1 MLHKSPARDTEAW
14 PITIAWLVIGF
25 LCYTFP
31 WQAFAALPSSQ
42 GGEPVLRIQGSNTI
56 GAHLLP
62 ELIKG
67 LLVSEGYQNVSSQ
80 PGKVENEQRLI
91 GRNAEGREAIVDLAA
106 HGSSTG
112 FTALKENTADLAAAS
127 RPIKDA
133 EAAGLSASGNLRS
146 AKAEQVIGIDG
157 LAIIVNPANPLDELT
172 TDTLSR
178 IFSGEVKTWEEIGGH
193 GGAIHLYARDDN
205 SGTFDTFKELV
216 LASHGKALAAT
227 AQRFESSDQ
236 LSSQVSGDPQGIG
249 FVGLSSIQKAKAL
262 SIADGDSQAMPP
274 STTLIATEDY
284 PLSRRLFLYMKP
296 EESNRWAR
304 ALLQFAQGDQG
315 QALVSASGFVG
326 QRVQAVK
333 MTPRASMPE
342 AYQALARDAQRL
354 SVNFRFREGSAT
366 LDNKAQRDI
375 DRLLAYL
382 QQSDKMNKQTVLV
395 GFGDPKQ
402 DPARAELLSKLRA
415 MAVRRELAKE
425 GVMFREISG
434 MGDALPVAANSDD
447 DGRVKN
453 RRVEVWVY

>member
-1 MLHKSPARDTEAW
+1 MSHTSRARDSEAW
-14 PITIAWLVIGF
+14 PITVAWLVIGF
-25 LCYTFP
+25 LCYAFP

-62 ELIKG
+62 ELVKG
-67 LLVSEGYQNVSSQ
+67 LLASEGYQNVSSQ
-80 PGKVENEQRLI
+80 PGKAENEQRII
-91 GRNAEGREAIVDLAA
+91 GRSTDGREVIVDLAA

-112 FTALKENTADLAAAS
+112 FVALKDNSAELAAAS

-133 EAAGLSASGNLRS
+133 EAAGLSASGNLRG

-157 LAIIVNPANPLDELT
+157 LAIIVNPGNPLEELT
-172 TDTLSR
+172 TDTLAR
-178 IFSGEVKTWEEIGGH
+178 VFSGEVKTWEEIGGR

-216 LASHGKALAAT
+216 LASHGKALAGN

-236 LSSQVSGDPQGIG
+236 LSIQVSSDPAGIG

-262 SIADGDSQAMPP
+262 SIADGESLAMPP
-274 STTLIATEDY
+274 SSTLIATEDY
-284 PLSRRLFLYMKP
+284 PLSRRLYLYMKP

-333 MTPRASMPE
+333 MTPRAGMPE
-342 AYQALARDAQRL
+342 PYQALARDAQRL

-382 QQSDKMNKQTVLV
+382 QRSDKMNKQAVLV
-395 GFGDPKQ
+395 GFGDLKQ

>member
-1 MLHKSPARDTEAW
+1 MLYKSRNRDNETW
-14 PITIAWLVIGF
+14 PVTIAWLVIGF
-25 LCYTFP
+25 VCYAFP
-31 WQAFAALPSSQ
+31 WQAFAALPSSH

-62 ELIKG
+62 ELVKG
-67 LLVSEGYQNVSSQ
+67 LLKSEGYSQVSST
-80 PGKVENEQRLI
+80 PGKADNEQRII
-91 GRNAEGREAIVDLAA
+91 GRTADGHEAVIDVAA

-112 FTALKENTADLAAAS
+112 FAALKDNTADLAAAS

-157 LAIIVNPANPLDELT
+157 LAIIVNPSNPLSELS
-172 TDTLSR
+172 TDALAR
-178 IFSGEVKTWEEIGGH
+178 IFSGEVKNWEEIGGK
-193 GGAIHLYARDDN
+193 GGAIHLYARDEN

-216 LASHGKALAAT
+216 LASHGKALASGI
-227 AQRFESSDQ
+227 QRFESSDQ
-236 LSSQVSGDPQGIG
+236 LSEQVSKDAQGIG
-249 FVGLSSIQKAKAL
+249 FVGLSSIQKSKAL
-262 SIADGDSQAMPP
+262 SIADGNSQAMPP
-274 STTLIATEDY
+274 SVELIATEDY

-296 EESNRWAR
+296 DETNLWAR
-304 ALLQFAQGDQG
+304 ALLQFAQGGEG
-315 QALVSASGFVG
+315 QMLVSDSGFVG
-326 QRVQAVK
+326 QRVQAMK
-333 MTPRASMPE
+333 MAPRASMPE
-342 AYQALARDAQRL
+342 SYQALARDAQRL

-382 QQSDKMNKQTVLV
+382 QQNGKMSNQAVLV

-425 GVMFREISG
+425 GVIFREVSG

-453 RRVEVWVY
+453 RRVEVWIY

>member
-1 MLHKSPARDTEAW
+1 MSYKSSAADAQAW
-14 PITIAWLVIGF
+14 PVTIAWLIIGF
-25 LCYTFP
+25 ICYAFP

-42 GGEPVLRIQGSNTI
+42 GGEPVLRVQGSNTI

-62 ELIKG
+62 ELVRG
-67 LLVSEGYQNVSSQ
+67 LLVSEGYANVSAQ
-80 PGKVENEQRLI
+80 PGKAENEQRI
-91 GRNAEGREAIVDLAA
+91 TGRSADGREAIVDLAA

-112 FTALKENTADLAAAS
+112 FVALKDNTAELAAAS
-127 RPIKDA
+127 RPIKDT
-133 EAAGLSASGNLRS
+133 EAAGLSGSGNLRS

-157 LAIIVNPANPLDELT
+157 LAIIVNPANALDELN
-172 TDTLSR
+172 TDNLAR
-178 IFSGEVKTWEEIGGH
+178 IFSGEVKTWEELGGR

-216 LASHGKALAAT
+216 LAAHGKTLANGT
-227 AQRFESSDQ
+227 QRFESSDQ
-236 LSSQVSGDPQGIG
+236 LSAQVSADPQGIG
-249 FVGLSSIQKAKAL
+249 FVGLSSIKKAKTL
-262 SIADGDSQAMPP
+262 RIADGDSLAMPP

-296 EESNRWAR
+296 EENNRWAH
-304 ALLQFAQGDQG
+304 ALLQFVQGDQG

-333 MTPRASMPE
+333 MAPRAGMPE
-342 AYQALARDAQRL
+342 AYQTLARDAQRL

-382 QQSDKMNKQTVLV
+382 QQNGKMNKQAVLV

-415 MAVRRELAKE
+415 MAVRRELAKD

-434 MGDALPVAANSDD
+434 LGDALPVAANNDN

>member
-1 MLHKSPARDTEAW
+1 MSYKPSASDAQAW
-14 PITIAWLVIGF
+14 PVTIAWLIIGF
-25 LCYTFP
+25 ICYAFP
-31 WQAFAALPSSQ
+31 WQAFAALPSSHA
-42 GGEPVLRIQGSNTI
+42 GEPVLRVQGSNTI

-62 ELIKG
+62 ELVKG
-67 LLVSEGYQNVSSQ
+67 LLQSEGYADVSIQ
-80 PGKVENEQRLI
+80 PGKAENEQRVI
-91 GRNAEGREAIVDLAA
+91 GRSADGKEAIVDLAA

-112 FTALKENTADLAAAS
+112 FVALKDNSAELAAAS

-146 AKAEQVIGIDG
+146 GKAEHVIGIDG
-157 LAIIVNPANPLDELT
+157 LAIIVNPANALDELT
-172 TDTLSR
+172 TDNLAR
-178 IFSGEVKTWEEIGGH
+178 IFSGEVKTWEELGGR

-216 LASHGKALAAT
+216 LASHGKTLANGT
-227 AQRFESSDQ
+227 QRFESSDQ
-236 LSSQVSGDPQGIG
+236 LSQQVSADPQGIG
-249 FVGLSSIQKAKAL
+249 FVGLSSIRKAKAL
-262 SIADGDSQAMPP
+262 RIADGDSQAMPP

-296 EESNRWAR
+296 EESNRWAH

-333 MTPRASMPE
+333 MTPRAGMPQ
-342 AYQALARDAQRL
+342 AYQSLARDAQRL

-366 LDNKAQRDI
+366 LDNKAQRDVE
-375 DRLLAYL
+375 RLLAYL
-382 QQSDKMNKQTVLV
+382 QQNGKMNKQAVLV

-415 MAVRRELAKE
+415 MAVRRELAKD

-434 MGDALPVAANSDD
+434 MGDALPVAANNDD
-447 DGRVKN
+447 DGRIKN

>member
-1 MLHKSPARDTEAW
+1 MLHKARTGDSDAW
-14 PITIAWLVIGF
+14 PTTVAWLVIGF
-25 LCYTFP
+25 ICYAFP

-42 GGEPVLRIQGSNTI
+42 AGEPVLRVQGSNTI

-62 ELIKG
+62 ALVKG
-67 LLVSEGYQNVSSQ
+67 LLASEGYQNVSSQ
-80 PGKVENEQRLI
+80 PGKTENEQRII
-91 GRNAEGREAIVDLAA
+91 GRSSDGREAIIDLAA

-112 FTALKENTADLAAAS
+112 FVALKEGIAELAAAS

-133 EAAGLSASGNLRS
+133 EASALSASGNLRS

-157 LAIIVNPANPLDELT
+157 LAIIVNSANPLSELD
-172 TDTLSR
+172 TDTLAR
-178 IFSGEVKTWEEIGGH
+178 IFSGDVKSWEEIGGR

-205 SGTFDTFKELV
+205 SGTFDTFRELV
-216 LASHGKALAAT
+216 LASHGKALGNG

-236 LSSQVSGDPQGIG
+236 LSAQVSGDPQGIG
-249 FVGLSSIQKAKAL
+249 FVGLSSIKKAKAL
-262 SIADGDSQAMPP
+262 LIADGDSQAMPP
-274 STTLIATEDY
+274 STTLVATEDY

-315 QALVSASGFVG
+315 QALVSSSGFVG
-326 QRVQAVK
+326 QRVQATK
-333 MTPRASMPE
+333 MSPRTSMPE
-342 AYQALARDAQRL
+342 SYQALARDAQRL

-375 DRLLAYL
+375 ERLLAYL
-382 QQSDKMNKQTVLV
+382 QQNGKMNKQTVLV

-425 GVMFREISG
+425 GVMFRAISG
-434 MGDALPVAANSDD
+434 LGDALPVAANSDD

>member
-1 MLHKSPARDTEAW
+1 MQYKPSPSDAQPW
-14 PITIAWLVIGF
+14 PVTIAWLTIAF
-25 LCYTFP
+25 ICYAFP
-31 WQAFAALPSSQ
+31 WSAFAALPSSR

-62 ELIKG
+62 ELVKG
-67 LLVSEGYQNVSSQ
+67 LLVSEGYSDVTAK
-80 PGKVENEQRLI
+80 PGKAENEQRII
-91 GRNAEGREAIVDLAA
+91 GRTQDGKEAIVDLAA

-112 FTALKENTADLAAAS
+112 FLALKDSSAELAAAS

-133 EAAGLSASGNLRS
+133 EVAGLSASGNLRS

-157 LAIIVNPANPLDELT
+157 LAIIVNAANPLDELT
-172 TDTLSR
+172 TDTLAK
-178 IFSGEVKTWEEIGGH
+178 IFSGEVKTWEEIGGR
-193 GGAIHLYARDDN
+193 GGAIRLYSRDDN

-216 LASHGKALAAT
+216 LASHGKALASGV
-227 AQRFESSDQ
+227 QRFESSDQ
-236 LSSQVSGDPQGIG
+236 LSAEVSKDPQGIG
-249 FVGLSSIQKAKAL
+249 FVGLSSVQNAKAL
-262 SIADGDSQAMPP
+262 RIADGDSQAMPP

-296 EESNRWAR
+296 EEPNRWAR
-304 ALLQFAQGDQG
+304 ALLQFAQGDKG

-333 MTPRASMPE
+333 MAPRASMPE
-342 AYQALARDAQRL
+342 NYQALARDAERL

-382 QQSDKMNKQTVLV
+382 QQAGKMNKQAVLV

-434 MGDALPVAANSDD
+434 MGDALPVAANSDN
-447 DGRVKN
+447 DGRVRN

>member
-1 MLHKSPARDTEAW
+1 MPHHSPARENETW
-14 PITIAWLVIGF
+14 PVTIAWLVIGF
-25 LCYTFP
+25 VCYALP
-31 WQAFAALPSSQ
+31 WQAFAALPGSQ
-42 GGEPVLRIQGSNTI
+42 GSEPVLRIQGSNTI

-62 ELIKG
+62 ELVKG
-67 LLVSEGYQNVSSQ
+67 LLVSEGFANVSSE
-80 PGKVENEQRLI
+80 PGKAENEQRI
-91 GRNAEGREAIVDLAA
+91 HGRSSDGREAIIDLAA

-112 FTALKENTADLAAAS
+112 FAALKDNTAQLAASS
-127 RPIKDA
+127 RPIKDV
-133 EAAGLSASGNLRS
+133 EATSLSASGNLRS

-157 LAIIVNPANPLDELT
+157 LAIIVNPSNPLDELT
-172 TDTLSR
+172 TDTLAK
-178 IFSGEVKTWEEIGGH
+178 IFSGEVKTWEEIGGR
-193 GGAIHLYARDDN
+193 GGVIHLYARDEN

-216 LASHGKALAAT
+216 LASHGKALAGGVS
-227 AQRFESSDQ
+227 RFESSDQ
-236 LSSQVSGDPQGIG
+236 LSTQISADPQGIG
-249 FVGLSSIQKAKAL
+249 FVGLSSIQKTKAL
-262 SIADGDSQAMPP
+262 AIADGESQAMHP
-274 STTLIATEDY
+274 SATLIATEDY

-296 EESNRWAR
+296 DESNRWAR

-333 MTPRASMPE
+333 MAPRASMPE
-342 AYQALARDAQRL
+342 AYQALARNAERL

-375 DRLLAYL
+375 ERLLAYL
-382 QQSDKMNKQTVLV
+382 QQNSKMDKQAVLV

-425 GVMFREISG
+425 GVMFRDISG

>member
-1 MLHKSPARDTEAW
+1 MSYKPSAADAQAW
-14 PITIAWLVIGF
+14 PVTIAWLIIGF
-25 LCYTFP
+25 ICYAFP

-42 GGEPVLRIQGSNTI
+42 GSEPVLRIQGSNTI

-62 ELIKG
+62 ELVKG
-67 LLVSEGYQNVSSQ
+67 LLVSEGYSNVTAQ
-80 PGKVENEQRLI
+80 PGTAENEQRII
-91 GRNAEGREAIVDLAA
+91 GRSQDGREAIVDLAA

-112 FTALKENTADLAAAS
+112 FVALKDNSAELATAS

-157 LAIIVNPANPLDELT
+157 LAIIVNPANALEELT
-172 TDTLSR
+172 TDNLAR
-178 IFSGEVKTWEEIGGH
+178 VFSGEVKTWEELGGR
-193 GGAIHLYARDDN
+193 GGAIRLYARDDN

-216 LASHGKALAAT
+216 LASHGKTLANG

-236 LSSQVSGDPQGIG
+236 LSAQVSADPQGIG

-262 SIADGDSQAMPP
+262 RIADGNSLAMPP

-284 PLSRRLFLYMKP
+284 PLSRRLYLYMKP
-296 EESNRWAR
+296 EESNRWAH

-315 QALVSASGFVG
+315 QALVSTSGFVG

-333 MTPRASMPE
+333 MAPRAGMPE
-342 AYQALARDAQRL
+342 AYQTLARDARRL

-366 LDNKAQRDI
+366 LDNKAQRDV

-382 QQSDKMNKQTVLV
+382 QQNGKMNKQAVLV

-415 MAVRRELAKE
+415 MAVRRELAKD
-425 GVMFREISG
+425 GVIFREISG
-434 MGDALPVAANSDD
+434 MGDALPVAANNDD

>member
-1 MLHKSPARDTEAW
+1 MSYKPSASDAQAW
-14 PITIAWLVIGF
+14 PVTIAWLIIGF
-25 LCYTFP
+25 ICYAFP
-31 WQAFAALPSSQ
+31 WQAFAALPSSHA
-42 GGEPVLRIQGSNTI
+42 GEPVLRVQGSNTI

-62 ELIKG
+62 ELVKG
-67 LLVSEGYQNVSSQ
+67 LLQSEGYADVSVQ
-80 PGKVENEQRLI
+80 PGKAENELRVI
-91 GRNAEGREAIVDLAA
+91 GRSADGKEAIVDLAA

-112 FTALKENTADLAAAS
+112 FVALKDNSAELAAAS

-146 AKAEQVIGIDG
+146 AKAEHVIGIDG
-157 LAIIVNPANPLDELT
+157 LAIIVNPANALDELT
-172 TDTLSR
+172 TDNLAR
-178 IFSGEVKTWEEIGGH
+178 IFSGEVKTWEELGGR

-216 LASHGKALAAT
+216 LAGHGKTLANGT
-227 AQRFESSDQ
+227 QRFESSDQ
-236 LSSQVSGDPQGIG
+236 LSQQVSADPQGIG
-249 FVGLSSIQKAKAL
+249 FVGLSSIRKAKTL
-262 SIADGDSQAMPP
+262 RIADGDSQAMPP

-296 EESNRWAR
+296 EESNRWAH

-333 MTPRASMPE
+333 MTPRAGMPQ
-342 AYQALARDAQRL
+342 AYQSLARDAQRL

-366 LDNKAQRDI
+366 LDNKAQRDVE
-375 DRLLAYL
+375 RLLAYL
-382 QQSDKMNKQTVLV
+382 QQNGKMNKQTVLV

-415 MAVRRELAKE
+415 MAVRRELAKD

-434 MGDALPVAANSDD
+434 MGDALPVAANNDD
-447 DGRVKN
+447 DGRIKN

>member
-1 MLHKSPARDTEAW
+1 MLHRARTGDSDTW
-14 PITIAWLVIGF
+14 PSTIAWLVIGF
-25 LCYTFP
+25 LCYAFP

-62 ELIKG
+62 ELVKG
-67 LLVSEGYQNVSSQ
+67 LLASEGYQNVSSV
-80 PGKVENEQRLI
+80 PGKTENEQRI
-91 GRNAEGREAIVDLAA
+91 VGHSADGREAIIDLAA

-112 FTALKENTADLAAAS
+112 FVALKDNTAELAAAS

-133 EAAGLSASGNLRS
+133 EVSALSASGNLRS

-157 LAIIVNPANPLDELT
+157 LAIIVNPANPLHEVNT
-172 TDTLSR
+172 ATLAR
-178 IFSGEVKTWEEIGGH
+178 IFSGEVKNWEEIGGR

-216 LASHGKALAAT
+216 LVSHGKALGGS

-236 LSSQVSGDPQGIG
+236 LSAQVSGDPQGIG
-249 FVGLSSIQKAKAL
+249 FVGLSSIKNAKAL
-262 SIADGDSQAMPP
+262 QIADGESQAMPP

-315 QALVSASGFVG
+315 QALVSSSGFVG

-333 MTPRASMPE
+333 MTPRANMPE
-342 AYQALARDAQRL
+342 TYQALARDAQRL
-354 SVNFRFREGSAT
+354 SVNFRFHEGSAT
-366 LDNKAQRDI
+366 LDNKAQRDVE
-375 DRLLAYL
+375 RLIAYL
-382 QQSDKMNKQTVLV
+382 QQNGKMNKQAVLV

-434 MGDALPVAANSDD
+434 MGDALPVAANNDD

>member
-1 MLHKSPARDTEAW
+1 MLHESPRRGAEAW

-25 LCYTFP
+25 ACYAFP

-62 ELIKG
+62 ELVKG
-67 LLVSEGYQNVSSQ
+67 LMVEEGFSEVSSE
-80 PGKVENEQRLI
+80 PGKADNEQRI
-91 GRNAEGREAIVDLAA
+91 RGRSANGREAIVELAA

-112 FTALKENTADLAAAS
+112 FVALKDNSAELAAAS

-146 AKAEQVIGIDG
+146 AKAEHIIGIDG
-157 LAIIVNPANPLDELT
+157 LAIIVNPANPLTELT
-172 TDTLSR
+172 SDNLAR
-178 IFSGEVKTWEEIGGH
+178 IYAGEVKTWEELGGR
-193 GGAIHLYARDDN
+193 GGEIHLYARDDN

-216 LASHGKALAAT
+216 LASHGKALAGT
-227 AQRFESSDQ
+227 ARRFESSDQ
-236 LSSQVSGDPQGIG
+236 LSAQVSTDPQGIG

-262 SIADGDSQAMPP
+262 AIADGESLAMPP
-274 STTLIATEDY
+274 SAALIATEDY

-315 QALVSASGFVG
+315 QALVSANGFVG
-326 QRVQAVK
+326 QRVRAVK
-333 MTPRASMPE
+333 MEPNAGMPE
-342 AYQALARDAQRL
+342 PYQALARDAQRL

-366 LDNKAQRDI
+366 LDNKAQRDL

-382 QQSDKMNKQTVLV
+382 QQHGKMNKQVVLV

-415 MAVRRELAKE
+415 MAVRRELAKD

-434 MGDALPVAANSDD
+434 MGAALPVAANSDT

>member
-1 MLHKSPARDTEAW
+1 MLHESPRQKAEAW
-14 PITIAWLVIGF
+14 PSTIAWLVIGF
-25 LCYTFP
+25 CCYAFP

-62 ELIKG
+62 ELVKG
-67 LLVSEGYQNVSSQ
+67 LMVEEGFTQVTSE
-80 PGKVENEQRLI
+80 PGKAENEQRI
-91 GRNAEGREAIVDLAA
+91 HGRTTNGREAIVELAA

-112 FTALKENTADLAAAS
+112 FVALKDNSAELAAAS

-146 AKAEQVIGIDG
+146 AKAEHIIGIDG
-157 LAIIVNPANPLDELT
+157 LAIIVNPANPLTELS
-172 TDTLSR
+172 TDNLAR
-178 IFSGEVKTWEEIGGH
+178 IYAGEVKTWEEVGGH

-216 LASHGKALAAT
+216 LASHGKTLAT
-227 AQRFESSDQ
+227 GAQRFESSDQ
-236 LSSQVSGDPQGIG
+236 LSAQVSADPQGIG
-249 FVGLSSIQKAKAL
+249 FVGLSSIQKARAL
-262 SIADGDSQAMPP
+262 AIADGESQAMPP
-274 STTLIATEDY
+274 SSALVATEDY

-296 EESNRWAR
+296 EEGNRWAQ
-304 ALLQFAQGDQG
+304 ALLQFAQGDKG
-315 QALVSASGFVG
+315 QALVSANGFVG
-326 QRVQAVK
+326 QRVRAVK
-333 MTPRASMPE
+333 MQPSTGMPE
-342 AYQALARDAQRL
+342 PYQALARDAERL

-366 LDNKAQRDI
+366 LDNKAQRDL

-382 QQSDKMNKQTVLV
+382 QQQGKMDKHVVLV

-415 MAVRRELAKE
+415 MAVRRELAKD

-434 MGDALPVAANSDD
+434 MGSALPVAANNDN